1 MEPKSD
7 NKVDISVEVDLET
20 AKALEY
26 IARFK
31 GCTVEE
37 LVEGYLEQRLS
48 GRPEPPNDSHS

>member
-1 MEPKSD
+1 MCDEQTK
-7 NKVDISVEVDLET
+7 IELSVEVDTET
-20 AKALEY
+20 AEALEY

-37 LVEGYLEQRLS
+37 LVEGYLEQRLG

>member
-1 MEPKSD
+1 MCDEQTK
-7 NKVDISVEVDLET
+7 IELSVEVDTET
-20 AKALEY
+20 AKAMEY

-37 LVEGYLEQRLS
+37 LVEGYLEQRLG

>member
-1 MEPKSD
+1 MCDEQTK
-7 NKVDISVEVDLET
+7 IELSVEVDTET

-37 LVEGYLEQRLS
+37 LVEGYLEQRL
-48 GRPEPPNDSHS
+48 GRQPEPPNDSHS